1 MKSALFFIL
10 STAFAAIFCFAFPPF
25 SCWFVAWFGLVPF
38 FLILDNDKIHINK
51 FIAGFVSGFVF
62 HAITLHWISS
72 VAGFLYLFLALYL
85 GFFWGVFF
93 LLIFSFRVELRIVIG
108 ASLWYFL
115 EIILQHLLTG
125 FPWIFISLSQWNF
138 PPTANI
144 ASITGSAGLSALIVS
159 INISI
164 YLMLKHRK
172 FAQFL
177 SSLLI
182 LILLNI
188 ASSIS
193 AAGCQGDSF
202 VKIFAIQGNAGY
214 FGQDPRLTFEKYRD
228 LTDSI
233 KKECDLAIWPES
245 SYPSIIENDSEVF
258 KYLIEKSY
266 DFPILIGSMSTEN
279 DSIYNSA
286 FLFNR
291 GILSRYDK
299 SHLVPFGE
307 YVPGGKFGFVK
318 KMYIRIAGGIPD
330 MKPGKNSGVFN
341 LNSKKFAVLIC
352 FENIFPSLAQKNMQ
366 SDPNFLVTITND
378 VWYGNSFG
386 PYQHF
391 AHNIFRAIETG
402 RYVIQ
407 VSTTGITGFATPN
420 GKFETLKK
428 NGEKL
433 FIRGIQEIDVPV
445 CKNKKT
451 IYTLAGEATIA
462 MIFLL
467 LTGAYLCKNWIR

>member
-1 MKSALFFIL
+1 MKSALPFIL
-10 STAFAAIFCFAFPPF
+10 SIAFAAILCFAFPPF
-25 SCWFVAWFGLVPF
+25 SCWFIAWIGLVPL

-51 FIAGFVSGFVF
+51 FIAGLVSGFVF
-62 HAITLHWISS
+62 HAITLYWISS
-72 VAGFLYLFLALYL
+72 VAGVFYLFLALYL
-85 GFFWGVFF
+85 GFFWGIFF
-93 LLIFSFRVELRIVIG
+93 SLIFSFRVELRAVIG
-108 ASLWYFL
+108 TSLWYFL
-115 EIILQHLLTG
+115 EIILQHLFTG
-125 FPWIFISLSQWNF
+125 FPWVFISLSQWNF
-138 PPTANI
+138 PLAANM
-144 ASITGSAGLSALIVS
+144 ASIIGSAGLSTLIVS

-172 FAQFL
+172 FIQFL
-177 SSLLI
+177 SFLLI
-182 LILLNI
+182 LVLLNI
-188 ASSIS
+188 VSSMN
-193 AAGCQGDSF
+193 AVRCQHNSS

-214 FGQDPRLTFEKYRD
+214 FGQDPWGTFEKYRD

-233 KKECDLAIWPES
+233 KKECDLAVWPES
-245 SYPSIIENDSEVF
+245 SYPSIVENDSEVL

-266 DFPILIGSMSTEN
+266 DFPILIGSMSAEN
-279 DSIYNSA
+279 GSIHNSA

-307 YVPGGKFGFVK
+307 YVPGKKFSFVK
-318 KMYIRIAGGIPD
+318 KAYIRIAGGIPD

-352 FENIFPSLAQKNMQ
+352 FENIFPEIAQKNMQ
-366 SDPNFLVTITND
+366 YNPNFFVTITND
-378 VWYGNSFG
+378 SWYGHSFG

-407 VSTTGITGFATPN
+407 VSTTGITGYATPN
-420 GKFETLKK
+420 GKFDTLGK

-433 FIRGIQEIDVPV
+433 FIRGIQEIDVPE

-451 IYTLAGEATIA
+451 IYTLAGETTIA

-467 LTGAYLCKNWIR
+467 LTGAYLCKN

>member
-1 MKSALFFIL
+1 IAWIGLTPLFL
-10 STAFAAIFCFAFPPF
+10 T
-25 SCWFVAWFGLVPF
+25 
-38 FLILDNDKIHINK
+38 LDSSKIRVNK
-51 FIAGFVSGFVF
+51 FIAGLVAGSVF
-62 HAITLHWISS
+62 YAIMLNWLYS
-72 VAGFLYLFLALYL
+72 VAGVFYLFLALYL

-93 LLIFSFRVELRIVIG
+93 WLIFSFRVELRVVIG

-115 EIILQHLLTG
+115 EIILQHLFTG
-125 FPWIFISLSQWNF
+125 FPWVFISLSQWNF
-138 PPTANI
+138 PLTANM
-144 ASITGSAGLSALIVS
+144 ASIIGPAGLSALIIS
-159 INISI
+159 TNISF
-164 YLMLKHRK
+164 YSVLKHRK
-172 FAQFL
+172 FIQFL

-188 ASSIS
+188 VSSMNAIS
-193 AAGCQGDSF
+193 CQYNSF
-202 VKIFAIQGNAGY
+202 IKIFAIQGNAGY
-214 FGQDPRLTFEKYRD
+214 FGQDPWGTSEKYRD

-233 KKECDLAIWPES
+233 KKECDLAVWPES
-245 SYPSIIENDSEVF
+245 SYPSIVENDSEVL

-266 DFPILIGSMSTEN
+266 DFPILVGSMSTEN
-279 DSIYNSA
+279 GSVHNSA

-330 MKPGKNSGVFN
+330 MKPGKNLGVFD
-341 LNSKKFAVLIC
+341 LNSKKLAVLIC
-352 FENIFPSLAQKNMQ
+352 FENIFPHLAQ
-366 SDPNFLVTITND
+366 SDMRYNPDFFVIITND
-378 VWYGNSFG
+378 SWFGNSFG

-407 VSTTGITGFATPN
+407 ASTTGITGFASPD
-420 GKFETLKK
+420 GKFQTLEN

-433 FIRGIQEIDVPV
+433 FIRGIQEIDVPE

-451 IYTLAGEATIA
+451 IYTLAGETTIA

-467 LTGAYLCKNWIR
+467 LTGTYLCKN